1 MTSKATKHNNKKIN
15 NLHVN
20 QLPSNILKL
29 SNN

>member
-1 MTSKATKHNNKKIN
+1 MTSKATKYNNEKIN

-20 QLPSNILKL
+20 QLPSNILTL